1 MSGIVFMYFSRSNV
15 EDTNLSHSITFYRSF
30 LCNFLGRYRYK
41 VRFPFTLKVRRKGQS
56 GKELTFKDTPVLEV
70 DGNVRFKH

>member
-15 EDTNLSHSITFYRSF
+15 EDTNLSHSIAFYRNF

-41 VRFPFTLKVRRKGQS
+41 ARFLFTLEVRRKGHSAEQ
-56 GKELTFKDTPVLEV
+56 TFKDTPVLEV
-70 DGNVRFKH
+70 DGNVRFS